1 MSKVKEIIPKVVG
14 KESREVGRP
23 FAPFT
28 SSLEEF
34 MENIFPGRWMEPMNW
49 RRPLLAD
56 LDVKMEV
63 QWPRVDIIDR
73 ENELFVRADL
83 PGVKKEGLEL
93 TVTDDSLHLRA
104 ETKSKKVEDEESYYR
119 CETHMG
125 AFERFIPLP
134 VDVDS
139 EHVKAELKDGVL
151 EVKMPK
157 RKIVKRHQVQIK

>member
-23 FAPFT
+23 FAPLT

-34 MENIFPGRWMEPMNW
+34 MENIFPGRWMESMNW
-49 RRPLLAD
+49 RRPLLSD
-56 LDVKMEV
+56 LDVKMDV

-73 ENELFVRADL
+73 ENELLIRADL
-83 PGVKKEGLEL
+83 PGVKKDDLEL
-93 TVTDDSLHLRA
+93 TVTDDSLHVRA
-104 ETKSKKVEDEESYYR
+104 ETRAKKVEDEESYYR
-119 CETHMG
+119 CETRIG
-125 AFERFIPLP
+125 AIERFIPLP

-157 RKIVKRHQVQIK
+157 RKIVKRHQVEIT